1 MTVREYARSLA
12 DQNLSQTEMYDKIR
26 AYSNSL
32 KSKEQEVKKKDS
44 KTADPS
50 SESGDNTGSES
61 ETGSS
66 AQYEIPEQYTRVA
79 QPGSTYKPGDG
90 YEYKY
95 EINNEG
101 KGEYYSKK
109 EGANDW
115 TRASG
120 VSEIAVASEF
130 GHADFDKE
138 KYFAQQNKNKK
149 QIEEAKELNKKIAEQ
164 PALTKVKETEIDYTN
179 VADNWRTREGKKA
192 SDAPDTVYDEEKG
205 ETVAVK
211 NKAERVAL
219 TLEDFNGD
227 KEQFKKYSEWKKL
240 DDATKKNRSQKGDY
254 YTPERE
260 KITKDWSYGEEAYND
275 YLKSFKA
282 TKPDGMSW
290 DEWRGKSSGDRM
302 GQTKDSNGNWVPAA
316 KTKLKEDFL
325 KKYPDLQMS
334 YTQRSGV
341 TVVPKDTLSKEEWT
355 KLEEQRKKYEASLDE
370 GQFVIGEESD
380 FSKFFTGEDRVQL
393 VKATELVPTAEA
405 VNDFNTKYILPN
417 ENGNSSDGINFSELT
432 STAQS
437 TWIEKN
443 GQKAWDD
450 LGVLEKEK
458 IRSAPLEA
466 KLDAAIREAVSADPQ
481 IQKIELETRDK
492 LAPLVAEKQQ
502 ELLKKYDI
510 NTPEGNDAFNKELGD
525 YFKKIYIKD
534 IESNEAYGN
543 RVKEIG
549 AVGNKAFQVADN
561 SFDRSNS
568 WLAGLDWM
576 SGAADGVPG
585 LDWLNET
592 GMDLVEGFAKGSKG
606 IGSGFDKAMV
616 SYDTQ
621 KAKVARDN
629 IKALQKAKAEGKIK
643 DGQLFSHYGKK
654 ITYEEKIKKLEQEEE
669 SWTEALEQNLDEIK
683 ISDLETLKYK
693 TANFD
698 DGWDWSDIVL
708 TTAEALPQ
716 ITLAGA
722 GTIAAGVFPPLAPVL
737 GALGTITMGVTMY
750 GDAYMDGAETG
761 AQVDY
766 DAENGSGAW
775 DDLTEEDQ
783 RDYLVDGLKDGRYHE
798 PGKAA
803 LISAV
808 QTGMEKIGAAKILAK
823 TQKALGVGKTGLA
836 SILAGDFRRASQS
849 FLAGGLAKG
858 ESALTEFV
866 TEWGQEIVGGIG
878 KGMMVDGGGG
888 PYRYVDGKAALEAG
902 RAGGIVGFMLPF
914 GTSVAKQSG
923 IEIRALSRKVAIQFA
938 PSSEFGT
945 AAQINADFFK
955 NAQKELDKRLATG
968 KNPDGTE
975 YTKEQHQEDSINIA
989 NIKNASDKIPKGMD
1003 QQTREKMLDLMI
1015 KRDNLTRKIA
1025 DIGDKDLSVE
1035 EESELNET
1043 REQLQEIMKQEALFK
1058 TSGNVR
1064 TAIRKSG
1071 KGNVDFQDFNSAE
1084 DMNKYAKEQKLKG
1097 WQEKNS
1103 ANHGVVLYDKKTGKE
1118 RILINNE
1125 LSLEDGN
1132 VNVGAHEFL
1141 HTVLRNTV
1149 QNSKGTA
1156 VALGKSLQSYLEGI
1170 DSSQVD
1176 ANSAYGKRLAAYKD
1190 DAANIKGEEAITLF
1204 SDAIANGDIKFNE
1217 NVFTKIGD
1225 AFRRTL
1231 QAAGIKNVRFD
1242 TGRDVYNFVKDYNK
1256 SIEKG
1261 KGLSKA
1267 QQALLEG
1274 RAEGDLVKREYRTK
1288 DSTADTKV
1296 SRKLTPEQDQ
1306 QAQTKVKEIQ
1316 ELQEEANELAEKY
1329 KRYKKDSEGNVLK
1342 DKQGNPILDPIKGA
1356 KQQRLEKELAADIK
1370 ATVDSFV
1377 ESRTKALYDPIAP
1390 DNKRNVTRQEFV
1402 ESMKSDINAM
1412 IVSEFKAKQPL
1423 EKFITSRGFVRA
1435 NSLANRLGIKS
1446 VEQGIDQ
1453 SIDTASNI
1461 TNKTDGDTDANLDT
1475 ETRTAQSP
1483 RATTQFTPDFVA
1495 NLDVNAEGKTEAEV
1509 NEEIQKQFDEAIA
1522 KDLEAMGPV
1531 TTFGQTK
1538 DIGPALAA
1546 LMEKATQ
1553 GRTEKVVNGEKKIVK
1568 TPGIP
1573 AKVFMEKSK
1582 NIAKK
1587 YATSG
1592 ALTAVKQYLDANAQ
1606 RDFNN
1611 LPDAFAPNSGK
1622 ATFIPENV
1630 KKALYKKNDK
1640 DQFVLDKSKTLA
1652 DYKALLGDMEKPVY
1666 RASEATTIKGLIAL
1680 SLRNRIFEQAV
1691 PDAVER
1697 SVTGVK
1703 FSKQAEQDFD
1713 YEEALKTK
1721 VKVDSEEGKQQL
1733 EGIASAKT
1741 KKAVNKLLN
1750 LPNLTITA
1758 ENRAALQAELL
1769 EIIESDPNFDLD
1781 VFEAGVLRNSGAQRQ
1796 RSSNGTVY
1804 YDVSNGKKIL
1814 GVYTGT
1820 STKTGKKTYKPPTAA
1835 QVEKKFGPGV
1845 TLVADRNRLYY
1856 GAKDPAYIAA
1866 RDAANANTRRA
1877 EIKAKKANPKYKAL
1891 KAKRVLAKN
1900 ARTKESAQR
1909 AKDNLSVLE
1918 SVALKLEAMVETNP
1932 ASIKF
1937 ASMIIEGSY
1946 QATTGLTKI
1955 AGQIN
1960 SASVDPQFASEGKD
1974 NQIGGKEKYREE
1986 HSPPASVVGGSL
1998 IWAIKNGQVKEVMK
2012 GVRANYFQTLLSKA
2026 DDVKL
2031 DRAGL
2036 SSTLPPGVSI
2046 MTPNAGIRRFA
2057 AVQDLIEGP
2066 GINLNT
2072 IEDFNGKTFA
2082 EIMNVGVET
2091 KESKRN
2097 PNIVYAQ
2104 NALISEQIKGDLE
2117 VDVTMD
2123 KAAIKKFDPHGMI
2136 EVVSNRLF
2144 GEANYFKLNDTQKA
2158 AVQKEMITHNIAKL
2172 TQARIKAY
2180 EPIAS
2185 LELKASKRNTKT
2197 YGGKVNPEM
2206 TIAEQLTVLGTY
2218 DQAARKARS
2227 LNTPKKGI
2235 SVFDFDDTLAKT
2247 KEKVIVNKLDGT
2259 STEISAS
2266 QFAAQALQ
2274 LESEGATFD
2283 FSNFE
2288 NVSKGTAKGPLADL
2302 ALRRQD
2308 KFGSK
2313 DIFVLTARP
2322 QASAQAIK
2330 TFLDGIGLNL
2340 PIENITGLADGSPMA
2355 KGNWVAGKAAQG
2367 YNDFYFADDAYKNVE
2382 AVQEVLSQ
2390 VDVDSEVQIAKF
2402 SKRKVFDKIFNDII
2416 ESSTGIETYKEYS
2429 KAKAQTV
2436 GRKKGRFNFFTTPSA
2451 EDFLGLLY
2459 KTLGK
2464 GKKGDA
2470 QLDFYKKNLID
2481 TYNRAEMAVT
2491 KAKIQAANDFKALK
2505 RNLKTLP
2512 KSLSKEVGYGGFTFS
2527 QAVRVAA
2534 WSRQGLTIP
2543 GLSKT
2548 DLKALNA
2555 IIDNDAELNT
2565 FVDELIK
2572 IQKGKPYPAPSK
2584 DWLGGNITSD
2594 ILNDINK
2601 VNRKEYLQEWQENV
2615 DIIFSEKNMNKL
2627 EAAYGPMYVEALR
2640 DTLRRMKSGSNR
2652 PLGGSRVVN
2661 RVLDWLNNSVGA
2673 IMFLNTRS
2681 AVLQTLSAVN
2691 FIGVGNNS
2699 LLNSAKAFLNQKQY
2713 WRDFQTLMNSPYLVE
2728 RRNGLKI
2735 NVSESEI
2742 ADAVADSS
2750 NKAKSVLGL
2759 LLNKGFV
2766 LTRFADSF
2774 AIATGGA
2781 AFYRNQL
2788 DMYLKQG
2795 MDQKLAEQKAFE
2807 DFYQIAEVNQQS
2819 SNPSK
2824 ISQQQASGA
2833 GRVILAFA
2841 NTPMQYARIIKR
2853 STQDLIN
2860 GRGDWK
2866 KHVGTIAFYG
2876 VVQNLIFNA
2885 LQNALFA
2892 EAFGEDEEDEEKE
2905 NKTGRI
2911 ANGMADSLL
2920 SGLGIQGKAALAL
2933 KNSLIKIAEESGK
2946 DSPKFMNAVYELFD
2960 FSPPLD
2966 AKFRKVRVAANTF
2979 TWDRDLMKE
2988 KGFSLDNPAYLAGAQ
3003 VVSGLTNLPLDRAIQ
3018 KLNNIR
3024 GIMSEQSEK
3033 WQKVALALGWST
3045 WDVGLGYYGG
3055 FDPVKPLT
3063 SEQQYD
3069 LDVSNMKKD
3078 TTSAQQKQ
3086 MLLDLGLTRAEIKK
3100 LRYEEDRVKKIISL
3114 QNKKK

>member
-26 AYSNSL
+26 AYSDSL
-32 KSKEQEVKKKDS
+32 TSKQEVEVKKKDS

-50 SESGDNTGSES
+50 SESSDNTGSES
-61 ETGSS
+61 ADGSS
-66 AQYEIPEQYTRVA
+66 AQYEIPEKYTKVA

-95 EINNEG
+95 EIGKEG
-101 KGEYYSKK
+101 KGEYYTKK

-120 VSEIAVASEF
+120 VSEIAVAGEF

-149 QIEEAKELNKKIAEQ
+149 QIKEAQELDKKIAEQ
-164 PALTKVKETEIDYTN
+164 PDLTTVKETEVAYTN

-192 SDAPDTVYDEEKG
+192 SDASGRVYDEEKG
-205 ETVAVK
+205 ETVKVK
-211 NKAERVAL
+211 NKAERAAL
-219 TLEDFNGD
+219 TLEDFDGD
-227 KEQFKKYSEWKKL
+227 QKQFDQYSAWKKL

-254 YTPERE
+254 YMPERE

-275 YLKSFKA
+275 YLKSYKA
-282 TKPDGMSW
+282 KKPDGMSW
-290 DEWRGKSSGDRM
+290 DEWRGMSSGKRM
-302 GQTKDSNGNWVPAA
+302 GQTKDSKGNWVPAA
-316 KTKLKEDFL
+316 RTKLKEAFL
-325 KKYPDLQMS
+325 KKYPDLQMIW
-334 YTQRSGV
+334 TQSGGRK
-341 TVVPKDTLSKEEWT
+341 VVPKGTPSKEEWT
-355 KLEEQRKKYEASLDE
+355 KLEEQRKKYETSLDE

-405 VNDFNTKYILPN
+405 VNDFNTKYILPD

-437 TWIEKN
+437 EWIQEN
-443 GQKAWDD
+443 GEKAWDN
-450 LGVLEKEK
+450 LGDLEKEK

-466 KLDAAIREAVSADPQ
+466 KLDAAIQQAVSADPQ
-481 IQKIELETRDK
+481 IQKIELQTRDK

-502 ELLKKYDI
+502 ELLKKHDV
-510 NTPEGNDAFNKELGD
+510 NTPEGNDAFNKELED
-525 YFKKIYIKD
+525 YYKKIYIKE
-534 IESNEAYGN
+534 IKSNEAYGN

-568 WLAGLDWM
+568 WLATLDKGSNLFNGL
-576 SGAADGVPG
+576 PG
-585 LDWLNET
+585 LDLVTET
-592 GMDLVEGFAKGSKG
+592 GADVLEGIAKGSKG

-621 KAKVARDN
+621 QAKTARDN

-654 ITYEEKIKKLEQEEE
+654 VTYDEKIKKLEQLEE

-683 ISDLETLKYK
+683 VSDLETLKYK

-698 DGWDWSDIVL
+698 DGFDWSDVVL

-716 ITLAGA
+716 IGLAVV
-722 GTIAAGVFPPLAPVL
+722 GTAAATVVPPLAPVL

-750 GDAYMDGAETG
+750 GDAYMDAAETG

-808 QTGMEKIGAAKILAK
+808 QTGMEKIGAGKILAK
-823 TQKALGVGKTGLA
+823 TQKALGVGKNGLA
-836 SILAGDFRRASQS
+836 SIIAGDFKQAAKSIT
-849 FLAGGLAKG
+849 AGALAKG

-866 TEWGQEIVGGIG
+866 TEWGQEIVSGIG

-888 PYRYVDGKAALEAG
+888 PYRYVDGKAALESG

-914 GTSVAKQSG
+914 AGSVKSQSA
-923 IEIRALSRKVAIQFA
+923 IEIRALSRKVAINFA

-955 NAQKELDKRLATG
+955 NAQKELDKRLTTG

-1015 KRDNLTRKIA
+1015 KRDNLNRKIA

-1043 REQLQEIMKQEALFK
+1043 KEQLQDIMKQEALFK

-1071 KGNVDFQDFNSAE
+1071 KGNVDFQDFSNAE

-1267 QQALLEG
+1267 QQALLDG

-1288 DSTADTKV
+1288 DSSADAKV

-1316 ELQEEANELAEKY
+1316 ELQKESEALAKKY
-1329 KRYKKDSEGNVLK
+1329 KKYKKDSEGNVLK
-1342 DKQGNPILDPIKGA
+1342 DKQGNPVLDVIKGA
-1356 KQQRLEKELAADIK
+1356 KQQRLETELAADIK
-1370 ATVDSFV
+1370 PTVDSFV
-1377 ESRTKALYDPIAP
+1377 ESRTKALYDPIAA
-1390 DNKRNVTRQEFV
+1390 DAKKGVTRQEFV
-1402 ESMKSDINAM
+1402 QSMKSDIATM
-1412 IVSEFKAKQPL
+1412 INNEFKAKQPL

-1435 NSLANRLGIKS
+1435 NSLAQRLGIKS

-1461 TNKTDGDTDANLDT
+1461 TTKTDGDVKTET

-1495 NLDVNAEGKTEAEV
+1495 NLDVNAESKTESEV

-1713 YEEALKTK
+1713 YEKALKTK
-1721 VKVDSEEGKQQL
+1721 VKVDSKEGKQQL

-1741 KKAVNKLLN
+1741 KQAVNKLLN

-1796 RSSNGTVY
+1796 RSSDGTVY
-1804 YDVSNGKKIL
+1804 YDTSNGKKIL

-1866 RDAANANTRRA
+1866 RDAANANTQKSK
-1877 EIKAKKANPKYKAL
+1877 I
-1891 KAKRVLAKN
+1891 KAKRVRAKN
-1900 ARTKESAQR
+1900 ARTKEAAKQ
-1909 AKDNLSVLE
+1909 AKDNLNVLE
-1918 SVALKLEAMVETNP
+1918 SVALKLEAMVEANP

-1960 SASVDPQFASEGKD
+1960 SASVDPQFASEGKS

-2072 IEDFNGKTFA
+2072 IKDFNGKTFA

-2206 TIAEQLTVLGTY
+2206 TIAEQLTILGTY

-2227 LNTPKKGI
+2227 LDTPKKGI

-2259 STEISAS
+2259 STEISAA

-2340 PIENITGLADGSPMA
+2340 PIENITGLADGSPAA
-2355 KGNWVAGKAAQG
+2355 KGNWVAGKAAKG

-2402 SKRKVFDKIFNDII
+2402 SKRKVFDQIFNDII

-2548 DLKALNA
+2548 DSKALNA

-2572 IQKGKPYPAPSK
+2572 IQKGKPYPAPGK

-2627 EAAYGPMYVEALR
+2627 EAAYGPKYVEALR

-2661 RVLDWLNNSVGA
+2661 QVLDWLNNSVGA

-2713 WRDFQTLMNSPYLVE
+2713 WKDFQTLMNSPYLVE

-2788 DMYLKQG
+2788 DMYLEQG

-2876 VVQNLIFNA
+2876 VAQNLIFNA

-2905 NKTGRI
+2905 DKTGRI

-2933 KNSLIKIAEESGK
+2933 KNSLITLAQENNKK
-2946 DSPKFMNAVYELFD
+2946 SPKFVKAVYDLFD

-2966 AKFRKVRVAANTF
+2966 SKFRKLRVAANTF
-2979 TWDRDLMKE
+2979 TWDRELMKE

-3063 SEQQYD
+3063 TEQQYD
-3069 LDVSNMKKD
+3069 LDVSNMKKE
-3078 TTSAQQKQ
+3078 TTAAQQKQ
-3086 MLLDLGLTRAEIKK
+3086 TLLDLGLTRAEIKK
-3100 LRYEEDRVKKIISL
+3100 LRYEEDRVKKIIAL
-3114 QNKKK
+3114 QKKKKNAGSQK